1 MPKWDARFLRLA
13 EHISAWS
20 KDPSTK
26 VGAVIAD
33 SANRVVS
40 LGYNGFARG
49 VADTPGRYADR
60 ETKLKFVVHAERN
73 AILFA
78 GRDLTGCTLYTWP
91 FPPCAQCAAMVVQAG
106 IGRVVYPVLNDQASR
121 DRWGRWADDL
131 TAAGRMF
138 AEAGVTCEGVSL
150 EPG

>member
-13 EHISAWS
+13 EHVSAWS

-33 SANRVVS
+33 PANRVVS

-78 GRDLTGCTLYTWP
+78 GRELTGCTLYTWP
-91 FPPCAQCAAMVVQAG
+91 FPPCAQCAAMTVQAG
-106 IGRVVYPVLNDQASR
+106 IGRVVYPVLTDQASC
-121 DRWGRWADDL
+121 DRWARWADDL
-131 TAAGRMF
+131 TVAGQMY